1 MDRKYVL
8 VVRAGEAEI
17 TAVENL
23 ESAVFDEIL
32 PLLELTRGR
41 KRTIDDVVSY
51 PFDTRFA
58 RLKCKLRGKEVA
70 IDVTSDEALSC
81 SETERFYDYQNGYE
95 NWVNF
100 LLELKNE
107 EVFQSIVPS
116 LMINFEDENFEEN
129 FKKEIHSLLQEFG
142 IILYRC
148 TLEDE
153 DCYADLSFI
162 QKELGDK
169 KMYILID
176 CEYIP
181 QAMQHN
187 VADKCNARIN
197 NIRQLLS
204 CNYDIIVC
212 GTSFPNNIKNIGNDD
227 TDVFRTSEV
236 DVFESCYK
244 EYDKVVY
251 GDYGSVN
258 PKRNDDVV
266 MARGWVPR
274 IDVPLEY
281 EVFYYRQRRPA
292 KETKYSSTYQE
303 VAKKV
308 MRDRRFPHTLKCWG
322 TSMISLCA
330 YNTVP
335 SSSPRFW
342 ISVRMN
348 IHVMQQLKRLK
359 SLLEDN

>member
-1 MDRKYVL
+1 MDRIYVL
-8 VVRAGEAEI
+8 VVRTGEAEI

-23 ESAVFDEIL
+23 DSTVFNDVL

-41 KRTIDDVVSY
+41 KHTIDDVVSY
-51 PFDTRFA
+51 PFDARLA
-58 RLKCKLRGKEVA
+58 RLKSKLSGKEVA
-70 IDVTSDEALSC
+70 IDVTSEDSLSC
-81 SETERFYDYQNGYE
+81 SETEQFYDYRNGYE

-100 LLELKNE
+100 LRKLKNE
-107 EVFQSIVPS
+107 NVFQSIVPS
-116 LMINFEDENFEEN
+116 LMMNFDDENFDEN
-129 FKKEIHSLLQEFG
+129 FKKEIHALLQEFG
-142 IILYRC
+142 ILLYRC
-148 TLEDE
+148 SLEDE
-153 DCYADLSFI
+153 DCYDDLSFI
-162 QKELGDK
+162 QEELGDK

-176 CEYIP
+176 CGYMA

-187 VADKCNARIN
+187 VADKCKARIN
-197 NIRQLLS
+197 NIRHLLS

-212 GTSFPNNIKNIGNDD
+212 GTSFPNNIKDIGNDD

-236 DVFESCYK
+236 DVFESCHE
-244 EYDKVVY
+244 EYDKIIY

-258 PKRNDDVV
+258 PKRNDGVV
-266 MARGWVPR
+266 MARGWGPR

-281 EVFYYRQRRPA
+281 EVFYYRQRRPP
-292 KETKYSSTYQE
+292 KETKYSSTYRD

-308 MRDRRFPHTLKCWG
+308 MRDVRFPHYLKCWG
-322 TSMISLCA
+322 TSMISQCA
-330 YNTVP
+330 YTTVP

-359 SLLEDN
+359 SSEDN